1 LNTPWK
7 YIHPKFKLNGLPY
20 QSDGLFEK
28 ANGLINRGAHYE
40 ISIGNFI
47 QEWLDNNDY
56 VVVKTSGSTG
66 VSKNLVLSKQKM
78 ISSAKATGTF
88 FKLPE
93 NTNALLCLPSN
104 YIAGKMMLVR
114 AMVLGW
120 NLHVVAPGKN
130 AISHDDTDYDFVAMV
145 PYQVQYSLKSLN
157 KIKKLI
163 IGGAAISKKLNDQLQ
178 GVDTEVFATYGM
190 TETISHIAVRRI
202 NGLAKSNNYT
212 ALPRVRFSLDKRN
225 CLMIDAPEVSVEKV
239 ISNDVVKLISP
250 TSFEYL
256 GRIDDVVNSGGIKLF
271 PEQIESKLASY
282 IDRPFIIASEK
293 NETLGERLILIIEDA
308 TTQENSDF
316 KEAFLS
322 LSSYER
328 PKKIYT
334 FSKFP
339 FTETGKIKRM
349 ELLKYLQKFKK

>member
-78 ISSAKATGTF
+78 ISSAKATDTF

>member
-1 LNTPWK
+1 MNTPWK
-7 YIHPKFKLNGLPY
+7 YIHPKFKLNGLSY
-20 QSDGLFEK
+20 QSDGLFAIAK
-28 ANGLINRGAHYE
+28 DLINSGAHYE

-47 QEWLDNNDY
+47 HEWLDNNNY

-66 VSKNLVLSKQKM
+66 VPKNLDLSKQKM
-78 ISSAKATGTF
+78 INSAKATGTF
-88 FKLPE
+88 FKLAE
-93 NTNALLCLPSN
+93 NTTALLCLPSN

-114 AMVLGW
+114 AMILGW
-120 NLHVVAPGKN
+120 NLYIVAPEKN
-130 AISHDDTDYDFVAMV
+130 AISHYDTEYDFVAMV
-145 PYQVQYSLKSLN
+145 PYQVHYSLKYLN

-163 IGGAAISKKLNDQLQ
+163 IGGGAISKELNDRLQ
-178 GVDTEVFATYGM
+178 KVNTEVFATYGM

-202 NGLAKSNNYT
+202 NGLAKSNDYT

-225 CLMIDAPEVSVEKV
+225 CLIIDAPEVSVEKV

-250 TSFEYL
+250 TSFEYV
-256 GRIDDVVNSGGIKLF
+256 GRIDHVVNSGGIKLF
-271 PEQIESKLASY
+271 PEQIEEKLAFY

-293 NETLGERLILIIEDA
+293 NETLGEQLILIIEDA

-349 ELLKYLQKFKK
+349 ELLNSLQNF

>member
-1 LNTPWK
+1 MNTPWK

-78 ISSAKATGTF
+78 ISSAKATDTF

-250 TSFEYL
+250 T
-256 GRIDDVVNSGGIKLF
+256 
-271 PEQIESKLASY
+271 
-282 IDRPFIIASEK
+282 
-293 NETLGERLILIIEDA
+293 
-308 TTQENSDF
+308 
-316 KEAFLS
+316 
-322 LSSYER
+322 
-328 PKKIYT
+328 
-334 FSKFP
+334 
-339 FTETGKIKRM
+339 
-349 ELLKYLQKFKK
+349 

>member
-1 LNTPWK
+1 MNTPWK
-7 YIHPKFKLNGLPY
+7 YIHPKFKLNGLSYEP
-20 QSDGLFEK
+20 DGLFEIAK
-28 ANGLINRGAHYE
+28 DFINAGAHHE

-56 VVVKTSGSTG
+56 VTVKTSGSTG
-66 VSKNLVLSKQKM
+66 LPKNLELSKQKM
-78 ISSAKATGTF
+78 INSAKATGTF
-88 FKLPE
+88 FKLAE
-93 NTNALLCLPSN
+93 NTTALLCLPSN

-120 NLHVVAPGKN
+120 NLHIVAPEKD
-130 AISHDDTDYDFVAMV
+130 AISHDDNDYDFVAMV

-178 GVDTEVFATYGM
+178 RVDTEVFATYGM

-202 NGLAKSNNYT
+202 NGSAKSNSYT
-212 ALPRVRFSLDKRN
+212 ALPRVNFSLDKRN
-225 CLMIDAPEVSVEKV
+225 CLMIDAPEVSAEKV
-239 ISNDVVKLISP
+239 ISNDMVKLISP

-271 PEQIESKLASY
+271 PEQIEAKLACY
-282 IDRPFIIASEK
+282 IDRPFIIASEI
-293 NETLGERLILIIEDA
+293 NETLGEQLILILEGDA
-308 TTQENSDF
+308 TKETSDF
-316 KEAFLS
+316 KEVFLS
-322 LSSYER
+322 LLSYER

-339 FTETGKIKRM
+339 FTKTGKIKRM
-349 ELLKYLQKFKK
+349 ELLNSLQKFKK

>member
-1 LNTPWK
+1 MNTPWK

-250 TSFEYL
+250 TSFEYV
-256 GRIDDVVNSGGIKLF
+256 GRIDHVVNSGGIKLF
-271 PEQIESKLASY
+271 PEQIEEKLAFY

-293 NETLGERLILIIEDA
+293 NETLGEQLILIIEDA

>member
-1 LNTPWK
+1 MNTPWK

-130 AISHDDTDYDFVAMV
+130 TISHDDTDYDFVAMV

-293 NETLGERLILIIEDA
+293 NETLGEQLILIIEDA

-349 ELLKYLQKFKK
+349 ELLKYL

>member
-1 LNTPWK
+1 MNTPWK

-293 NETLGERLILIIEDA
+293 NETLGEQLILIIEDA

>member
-1 LNTPWK
+1 MNTPWK

-28 ANGLINRGAHYE
+28 ANGLINRGANYE

-130 AISHDDTDYDFVAMV
+130 TISHDDTDYDFVAMV

-178 GVDTEVFATYGM
+178 GIDTEVFATYGM

-349 ELLKYLQKFKK
+349 ELLKYL

>member
-1 LNTPWK
+1 MNTPWK

-28 ANGLINRGAHYE
+28 ANGLINRGANYE

>member
-20 QSDGLFEK
+20 QSDGLFEI

-93 NTNALLCLPSN
+93 NTTALLCLPSN